1 MKANLSG
8 VIFGDNE
15 RVKIIGALNV
25 SPESFYKYSDRD
37 RIREDFLSLSRYSD
51 IIDVGAAST
60 APGVEMISKEEE
72 LKRIELALK
81 EISEVNPGIPISV
94 DTQRGEVAELA
105 LNSGADIVN
114 DVSGLKDEEMLR
126 VIEEFQPPLIL
137 MASKKKPGDCLSI
150 EEIIKSL
157 KLSLDLALERG
168 CNEILVDPGIGFGKP
183 LSLNI
188 EIIRCLPAMRC
199 LGRPILVGISRK
211 SFIGEI
217 TGKDVKERLWGS
229 LAATS
234 ISVFLGAHGIRTHD
248 PEETRDCVKVSEEI
262 SRGYRSIKSEID
274 GHEISLI
281 EIALGDHVKYILNF
295 IGVDE
300 EGIEIMSRK
309 AKPIGI
315 FIDRLSTPEALICK
329 QEILSL
335 GGDAG
340 INKGCIDFETSETG
354 VLLIGSFSQLK
365 LFSERLKRQGM
376 KLRELGKIMEG
387 FLNGE
392 IGKKEWR

>member
-1 MKANLSG
+1 LKANLSG

-217 TGKDVKERLWGS
+217 TGKDVKEVWEGQYWSESPGS
-229 LAATS
+229 LS
-234 ISVFLGAHGIRTHD
+234 
-248 PEETRDCVKVSEEI
+248 
-262 SRGYRSIKSEID
+262 
-274 GHEISLI
+274 
-281 EIALGDHVKYILNF
+281 
-295 IGVDE
+295 
-300 EGIEIMSRK
+300 
-309 AKPIGI
+309 
-315 FIDRLSTPEALICK
+315 
-329 QEILSL
+329 
-335 GGDAG
+335 
-340 INKGCIDFETSETG
+340 
-354 VLLIGSFSQLK
+354 
-365 LFSERLKRQGM
+365 SER
-376 KLRELGKIMEG
+376 
-387 FLNGE
+387 
-392 IGKKEWR
+392 